1 MALMTKAAPPALDEQ
16 RVKNL
21 RAQIDA
27 FINDRVQKI
36 KRGHDGYPPAEGVPE
51 SVLRNILM
59 NRSDGCLCQAF
70 LNIAEADAAQ
80 R

>member
-1 MALMTKAAPPALDEQ
+1 MALLKTAPPALDEQ

-21 RAQIDA
+21 REEINA
-27 FINDRVQKI
+27 FIDSRVQDI
-36 KRGHDGYPPAEGVPE
+36 KHGRNGDSPCEGVPE
-51 SVLRNILM
+51 TVLRSILM

-70 LNIAEADAAQ
+70 LNIAAADEAK